1 MQNIKRMKTKYENYS
16 DSDIVQAIK
25 TRLQFNQREIARMFY
40 VSDASISRVSAGK
53 ISLRPAVRQAMIDL
67 LDADD
72 QSFVITQENENTA
85 G

>member
-16 DSDIVQAIK
+16 DSDIVQSIK

-67 LDADD
+67 LTADD
-72 QSFVITQENENTA
+72 ASFVIENTQE
-85 G
+85 

>member
-72 QSFVITQENENTA
+72 QSFVITQENESTA